1 MSSMPNRPVCS
12 VLCCGLVAFVCAGR
26 ASAQYATAPNNYYPE
41 GYHGATFT
49 GTITQINNDTL
60 TLTYTHGNK
69 TDAFEGYV
77 ATQCNIPPS
86 KTTVVKKGA
95 VITVLYEP
103 ETTKSNGQKVKK
115 NRILG
120 ISFKEVDGKTIAD
133 NERGVYYCIAGS
145 FPTYFKAFQ

>member
-1 MSSMPNRPVCS
+1 MPNRPVCS

-60 TLTYTHGNK
+60 ALTFTHGNK

-86 KTTVVKKGA
+86 VKKGA

-103 ETTKSNGQKVKK
+103 ETT
-115 NRILG
+115 
-120 ISFKEVDGKTIAD
+120 